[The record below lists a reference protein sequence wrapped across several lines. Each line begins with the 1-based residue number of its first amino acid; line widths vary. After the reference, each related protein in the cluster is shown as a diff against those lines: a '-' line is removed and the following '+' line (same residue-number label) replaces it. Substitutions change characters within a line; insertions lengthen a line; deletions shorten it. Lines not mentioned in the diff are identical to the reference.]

1 MKQCIVL
8 LALLL
13 TGNAIPAQNNN
24 TIRAQQNMDDNNA
37 TMDKEFVTKAAQ
49 SGKAEVM
56 LGNLA
61 ESRASSQMVK
71 DYGKMMVMDHQKAND
86 ELATLAARRRYM
98 TVATELP
105 ADMQKDYE
113 RISAKTGV
121 EFDKA
126 FMEQMVKD
134 HEKVVKFFRK
144 EAENGNDPE
153 MKSWA
158 AKMLPAL
165 EQHLQHAKDMHQQV
179 KDYKK
184 MTDGN
189 NGHNNNNN
197 PDHNMNR
204 Q

>member
-8 LALLL
+8 FALLL
-13 TGNAIPAQNNN
+13 TGGFISAQNNN
-24 TIRAQQNMDDNNA
+24 TIKTQQSMDDNA
-37 TMDKEFVTKAAQ
+37 AMDKEFVTKAAQ

-86 ELATLAARRRYM
+86 ELTTLAARRRYM

-113 RISAKTGV
+113 KLSAKTGV
-121 EFDKA
+121 DFDKA

-134 HEKVVKFFRK
+134 HEKAVKLFRK

-165 EQHLQHAKDMHQQV
+165 EQHLQHAKDMHQQI

-189 NGHNNNNN
+189 NGNNKNNN
-197 PDHNMNR
+197 PDRNMNR